1 MTHINAF
8 YMAVDEAKAE
18 LQAANGKLEAAEAAL
33 HEQPGYEAEVAA
45 GKKSAAAH
53 KRDEKGHFVKEI
65 PVTEPEETPVAV
77 EVEDPAIVADEPT
90 TKSE

>member
-18 LQAANGKLEAAEAAL
+18 VVTAKGKLEAAEIAL
-33 HEQPGYEAEVAA
+33 KAQPGYIAEVAA

-53 KRDEKGHFVKEI
+53 KRDTKGHFVKEI
-65 PVTEPEETPVAV
+65 PVTEPEDTPTAV
-77 EVEDPAIVADEPT
+77 EIADPAT